1 MSLDSGKTDE
11 EGNPI
16 TETAILE
23 VPAQI
28 VDERTLVPL
37 RAISESFGLNV
48 DWDEDNRK
56 VIITSDDDEDGAI
69 YSKENLKINGDGVLY
84 ISSPAGHGIK
94 ASDNLTIEN
103 GYITIDAALLVYHR
117 KTEGIFIS
125 SVFVHKICKI

>member
-37 RAISESFGLNV
+37 LAISESFGLNM
-48 DWDEDNRK
+48 DWDEDNSK
-56 VIITSDDDEDGAI
+56 VIITSDDNEDGAI
-69 YSKENLKINGDGVLY
+69 YSKENLKINGDGALY

-103 GYITIDAALLVYHR
+103 GYITIDAALLVYLR

>member
-1 MSLDSGKTDE
+1 MSLDSCKTDE
-11 EGNPI
+11 EGNLI

-37 RAISESFGLNV
+37 RAISKSFGLNV

-56 VIITSDDDEDGAI
+56 VIITSDDNEDGAI
-69 YSKENLKINGDGVLY
+69 YSKENLEINGDGALY

-94 ASDNLTIEN
+94 ASDNLTIERRN
-103 GYITIDAALLVYHR
+103 DFFHYS
-117 KTEGIFIS
+117 K
-125 SVFVHKICKI
+125 